1 MEEAEQDNVH
11 EVPQKKVDAIRL
23 RPRTSSIKPSSYH
36 QIVRAPPK
44 SMTKRRAI
52 ADERRLIRFKFRAV
66 QELEGETEKIF
77 SHTDLQQAKEMHDQS
92 NAVIVNQDFCSI
104 CNGDGLFICC
114 EACPRS
120 FHFAC
125 LTPPLDKDNLPK
137 NSWYCDDCTG
147 KRKSTLDRE
156 TKMTI
161 EDPLDRLLAK
171 IRDMIPTAIQ
181 QQRQSKVQ
189 PNNNIHAVKKATAST
204 RYCHYC
210 RQVHLGKHLMTCAYC
225 PLAWHNECLPSPFIL
240 TKPFRCPAHI
250 PDGII
255 TSTPTDPV
263 APYVLTDKALRMIGY
278 SDAYPKFARVPEFIR
293 LYYDE
298 IKSQAMQNEPCHVGV
313 ETD

>member
-1 MEEAEQDNVH
+1 MEGHEQGKDQK
-11 EVPQKKVDAIRL
+11 EPQKRTDAIGL
-23 RPRTSSIKPSSYH
+23 RPRTSLIKPPSYH
-36 QIVRAPPK
+36 QIVRAAPK
-44 SMTKRRAI
+44 TKRRTI
-52 ADERRLIRFKFRAV
+52 SDEKRLIKFRFKAT
-66 QELEGETEKIF
+66 QEPEGEGGKVL
-77 SHTDLQQAKEMHDQS
+77 SNVKSQQTREMHDQD
-92 NAVIVNQDFCSI
+92 NVVIVNQDFCSI

-125 LTPPLDKDNLPK
+125 LTPPLDRENPPKD
-137 NSWYCDDCTG
+137 SWYCDQCVY
-147 KRKSTLDRE
+147 KKKYTLNGGAKG
-156 TKMTI
+156 TN

-171 IRDMIPTAIQ
+171 IRDMLPTAIR
-181 QQRQSKVQ
+181 QQRGSKAQS
-189 PNNNIHAVKKATAST
+189 NNQVRAVKKVTGSA

-210 RQVHLGKHLMTCAYC
+210 RQVHLGRYLLTCAYC

-293 LYYDE
+293 MYYDE
-298 IKSQAMQNEPCHVGV
+298 IKAQTMQTEPCHVGV